1 MPTQLPIKN
10 ECAGRKT
17 DGFCTPQEDKVV
29 QKMMVPPRRVI
40 PVVFIPGIMGS
51 NLRMSP
57 GQQGRLGKT
66 NNSAWRPDSYSELA
80 KIATASAAERQIQ
93 LDPRQT
99 VVDTYDDGRGPTG
112 NSAESPTGRHAIG
125 DIHVYLSHN
134 RGTPL
139 LTDDPPTVK
148 PRRLKADKARQRG
161 WSEVFLSSYQG
172 LLENCEK
179 YLNSSVI
186 SRRWREIIDHD
197 PAEWSAVPDY
207 KLSALTEDEYKAAM
221 KDCFFPVHAMG
232 YNWLEGNELSAL
244 NLSRRIAALIQYYK
258 RAEFECEKV
267 ILLTH
272 SMGGLV
278 ARAIVHPAIGGLS
291 SSVLGIVHGV
301 MPAMGAPAAYKRMR
315 CGFEQDSPG
324 AFVASFA
331 LGSTGAKVTAVL
343 GNSLGGLQLLPSQAY
358 GNAWLEIR
366 RSKTLFDTFPKH
378 GDPYEE
384 IYKIKDRW
392 YGLLREEW
400 LNPAL
405 DNHGGLAKTHLLLDL
420 AKKFHAQISRS
431 YHPLTYAHYG
441 ADGSRPS
448 WERVTWNLSK
458 GFANTNWQHLQ
469 IESDTGQGTLGLCP
483 ARDSNTRRP
492 ERGLAVLGPAFGPG
506 DQTVPLRSSDDQLFC
521 GKLSG
526 VFRQTGYEHQSSYG
540 NEKVLNATLYSI
552 VRIAQKMVWSK

>member
-17 DGFCTPQEDKVV
+17 EGYCTPREDKTV
-29 QKMMVPPRRVI
+29 QRMNVPPRRVI

-57 GQQGRLGKT
+57 ARQKRLKKT
-66 NNSAWRPDSYSELA
+66 NNAAWRPDSLSELA
-80 KIATASAAERQIQ
+80 NIATTSAAERQLQ
-93 LDPRQT
+93 LDPRETT
-99 VVDTYDDGRGPTG
+99 VDSYDDGKAPTG
-112 NSAESPTGRHAIG
+112 TVSESATDRHDMG
-125 DIHVYLSHN
+125 DIHVYLSHDN
-134 RGTPL
+134 ASPL
-139 LTDDPPTVK
+139 LTDDPPTAK
-148 PRRLKADKARQRG
+148 PRLMKADKARQRG
-161 WSEVFLSSYQG
+161 WSEVFLSSYQT

-179 YLNSSVI
+179 YLNSSIV
-186 SRRWREIIDHD
+186 STRWREIINRD
-197 PAEWSAVPDY
+197 PAEWSAVPDC
-207 KLSALTEDEYKAAM
+207 KLTALTEEEYRAAM
-221 KDCFFPVHAMG
+221 KGCFFPVHAMG
-232 YNWLEGNELSAL
+232 YNWLEGNERSAMRLSERL
-244 NLSRRIAALIQYYK
+244 TKVIHHYK
-258 RAEFECEKV
+258 RAGFVCEKV

-291 SSVLGIVHGV
+291 DSVLGIVHGV
-301 MPAMGAPAAYKRMR
+301 MPALGSPAAYKRMR
-315 CGFEQDSPG
+315 CGFEQNGPG

-366 RSKTLFDTFPKH
+366 HNKTLFDALPKK

-384 IYKIKDRW
+384 IYKVRDRW

-405 DNHGGLAKTHLLLDL
+405 DNHSGIARAHRLLDL
-420 AKKFHAQISRS
+420 AKKFHTQISGT

-441 ADGSRPS
+441 ADSSRPS
-448 WERVTWNLSK
+448 WERITWHLST
-458 GFANTNWQHLQ
+458 GFANVNWQLLR
-469 IESDTGQGTLGLCP
+469 IDSDNGQGALRLCP
-483 ARDSNTRRP
+483 PNDPNVRYP
-492 ERGLAVLGPAFGPG
+492 EQGQAILGPAIGAG
-506 DQTVPLRSSDDQLFC
+506 DQTVPIRSADDQLRC

-526 VFRQTGYEHQSSYG
+526 VFRQTGYEHQSSYS
-540 NEKVLNATLYSI
+540 NDKVLNATLYSI
-552 VRIAQKMVWSK
+552 VRIAQNMVWSK